1 MREYVER
8 ARTRAPVISPA
19 ERKRR
24 EEAVNYGRASV
35 GLENFNL
42 SKTDEKHAQRFI
54 NGEIELAEFVKVRND
69 PARSAKPLTAGQRQ
83 ALEATHAWQ
92 RVVELRLD
100 PVRGNFDPAHLKEI
114 NRRIFQ
120 DLPGLGCDDVTPG
133 EFRPPVA
140 PGNDWIKSR
149 SLASV
154 GATSSVAYSSMNE
167 AAQARLDIVLNGAD
181 PAVLS
186 TLKPAAFTTA
196 IGALY
201 SGVDYL
207 HPFSDGNSRT
217 LREFTRQLAQAC
229 GYKLDWER
237 FGKSPAGRDV
247 LNIARDRSVN
257 ILALAHIEHAG
268 TKRDVVLSMDQLEGN
283 RDLPNLLRDAIRPS
297 RAVAFEQLQEADAL
311 NEHAD
316 LHDAFKTLHTAA
328 QNVEANMPADAAAQR
343 QALLAV
349 RAHIQA
355 RLDQGEVH
363 DFRQSPTSPHGKPP
377 HANQP
382 G

>member
-1 MREYVER
+1 MSKEVTMTIRLASDLRSSFLEAAEQEHRPAAQVLRDFMREYVEH
-8 ARTRAPVISPA
+8 ARTRAPVVSPA

-24 EEAVNYGRASV
+24 EEAVNYARASV
-35 GLENFNL
+35 GLEDFNL
-42 SKTDEKHAQRFI
+42 STTDEKHAQRFI
-54 NGEIELAEFVKVRND
+54 NGDIELAEFVKVRND
-69 PARSAKPLTAGQRQ
+69 PAQSAKPLTAGQRQ

-100 PVRGNFDPAHLKEI
+100 TVRPNFDPAHLKEI

-120 DLPGLGCDDVTPG
+120 DLPGLGFDDVTPG
-133 EFRPPVA
+133 EFRPAVA
-140 PGNDWIKSR
+140 SGNDWIKSR

-154 GATSSVAYSSMNE
+154 GATSNVAYSSMDE
-167 AAQARLDIVLNGAD
+167 AAQARLDTVLNGVD

-186 TLKPAAFTTA
+186 KLNLAAFTTA

-201 SGVDYL
+201 AEVDYL

-257 ILALAHIEHAG
+257 ILALAHIAHPG
-268 TKRDVVLSMDQLEGN
+268 TQRDIALSMDQLEGN

-297 RAVAFEQLQEADAL
+297 RAVTFE
-311 NEHAD
+311 
-316 LHDAFKTLHTAA
+316 
-328 QNVEANMPADAAAQR
+328 
-343 QALLAV
+343 
-349 RAHIQA
+349 
-355 RLDQGEVH
+355 
-363 DFRQSPTSPHGKPP
+363 
-377 HANQP
+377 
-382 G
+382 